1 MKYPIVFLVFLA
13 FACPVFGQNAD
24 YEEFQV
30 GQMHV
35 NDFKIS
41 PDGKSLLYNVVSHN
55 SAEYESEFYI
65 HDLANGTEDVFLGK
79 HNAFIQGWQ
88 DNENVVLT
96 NDDGQFIIQ
105 NIFTK
110 NTETI
115 DNPSS
120 GGVEPLYISKT
131 KMVFCDEGVTLPIYY
146 VYENGKL
153 SKTLKGT
160 NELIINSFDAASN
173 AVIEVYP
180 SATVGEI
187 EVFKFDY
194 AANARQKIATLPLE
208 DNNIILD
215 ASLKGDELFY
225 IIESQ
230 VWNETAHLWQSSRE
244 KLYVYDLKSNTPTFL
259 YQFEEGME
267 ALNLEVV
274 SSEQYLVIFKDHYND
289 GEIIVDRNER
299 ENGDLSGGGKATKA
313 KEIKSSMFAAIA
325 GKFRATL
332 SASAIIGT
340 IHRLDKDHPNIY
352 IKGAELAKSMSHLSA
367 KNQAIL
373 RNKVDKLIISGG
385 NVTVKLKPNTT
396 HIKIKQKT
404 KKGKEI
410 TVRLKQGASIKF
422 TEKSSDKVYAQ
433 IKGTALWMKVQYASI
448 GAISLKGTDNTMNV
462 FTKMGVG
469 FWTSHKMGVVRRR
482 VK

>member
-1 MKYPIVFLVFLA
+1 
-13 FACPVFGQNAD
+13 
-24 YEEFQV
+24 
-30 GQMHV
+30 
-35 NDFKIS
+35 
-41 PDGKSLLYNVVSHN
+41 
-55 SAEYESEFYI
+55 
-65 HDLANGTEDVFLGK
+65 
-79 HNAFIQGWQ
+79 
-88 DNENVVLT
+88 
-96 NDDGQFIIQ
+96 
-105 NIFTK
+105 
-110 NTETI
+110 
-115 DNPSS
+115 
-120 GGVEPLYISKT
+120 
-131 KMVFCDEGVTLPIYY
+131 

-153 SKTLKGT
+153 AKTLKGT
-160 NELIINSFDAASN
+160 KTLIINSFDVASN
-173 AVIEVYP
+173 SVVEVYP
-180 SATVGEI
+180 SATAGEI
-187 EVFKFDY
+187 EVFQFDY
-194 AANARQKIATLPLE
+194 AANARKKIATLPLDE
-208 DNNIILD
+208 NNIILD
-215 ASLKGDELFY
+215 VSLKGDELFY

-230 VWNETAHLWQSSRE
+230 VWNKTAHLWQSSRE
-244 KLYVYDLKSNTPTFL
+244 KLYSYDLKSNTPTFL

-299 ENGDLSGGGKATKA
+299 EYDNFSSGGKKTAIA
-313 KEIKSSMFAAIA
+313 KEIKSNMFATIA

-340 IHRLDKDHPNIY
+340 IHRLDKDYPNIY
-352 IKGAELAKSMSHLSA
+352 IKGPELAKSMSHLSA

-396 HIKIKQKT
+396 HIKINQKT
-404 KKGKEI
+404 KKGKNV